1 MSHIH
6 CNDWRLKAI
15 AAIVA
20 GIAIALFPN
29 PTLAQIERATVGEIF
44 SVSEEGDRVF
54 IDEIPAQID
63 DIATLQQEVSTEEA
77 LVELKFNN
85 GAAGRLASQSSVIIG
100 QCVEVRQGLL
110 LASGPANGCT
120 ATFEV
125 GVEGTFYLLEASDR
139 GSRIKVLNGVVNLIP
154 LSSEDNTST
163 HPITLRGGQQ
173 LAIDPAG
180 IFGQIFPLS
189 KEEVEG
195 ILQGSLFQDFE
206 SRLPG
211 MKKLQQSLERLY
223 PEIHLPRLPGFKK
236 FVPPSPPHPP
246 HPLHPPHPPHP
257 NFWGSRE

>member
-1 MSHIH
+1 MSYIH
-6 CNDWRLKAI
+6 RNDWGLKVVGG
-15 AAIVA
+15 IVA
-20 GIAIALFPN
+20 AIAIALS
-29 PTLAQIERATVGEIF
+29 PTSASAQIERATVREIF
-44 SVSEEGDRVF
+44 SSEEVGNLVF

-63 DIATLQQEVSTEEA
+63 DIAAFQQEVSTEEA
-77 LVELKFNN
+77 FVELEFNN

-139 GSRIKVLNGVVNLIP
+139 GSRIQVLNGTVNLRP
-154 LSSEDNTST
+154 LSPDANNPPN
-163 HPITLRGGQQ
+163 PIVLRGGQQ

-189 KEEVEG
+189 QEEVEG
-195 ILQGSLFQDFE
+195 ILQDSLFRDFE

-211 MKKLQQSLERLY
+211 MKKLQQALERLY
-223 PEIHLPRLPGFKK
+223 PDIHLPRLPGFKK
-236 FVPPSPPHPP
+236 FVPPLLPSSPAPSAPP
-246 HPLHPPHPPHP
+246 AP
-257 NFWGSRE
+257 NYWGSRE